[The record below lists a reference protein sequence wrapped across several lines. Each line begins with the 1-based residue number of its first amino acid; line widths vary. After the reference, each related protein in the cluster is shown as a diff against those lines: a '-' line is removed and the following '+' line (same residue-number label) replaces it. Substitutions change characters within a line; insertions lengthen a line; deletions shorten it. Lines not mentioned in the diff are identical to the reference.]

1 MCPNQPMDDRSL
13 AHLDAVAQAALVR
26 RDELTPSEL
35 VEAAIRRIE
44 RLDPELHS
52 VIHPAFD
59 DARREVDRVPTEA
72 PFAGVPILMKD
83 IGGEEAGRPICA
95 GMRAARDADY
105 TATADSHFTRKIRDA
120 GFVSLGRT
128 NTPELALL
136 PTTEPDAF
144 GATHNPWNLGHSSG
158 GSSGGAAAAVA
169 AGLVPVAH
177 ASDGG
182 GSIRGPASMCGLVGL
197 KPTRGRNS
205 FGPGAGERW
214 SGFSCEF
221 VVSRTVRDSAAL
233 LDVTCGRMTG
243 DPYSAPPPARPFS
256 EAVDANRKGLRIGV
270 MRHAGRDI
278 EVHPDMITAVERTA
292 ETLESLGHS
301 VELAHPKALDE
312 PEVVRLYVDVVCANV
327 ARALESWAEKLG
339 QPVDEGCVEPLTWAL
354 AERGQSLSASRLLA
368 AMEGVHAFG
377 RRVSDFFAGDG
388 GADGFDLLLT
398 PTQAQPPP
406 ELGYM
411 AQMPDNPL
419 GPFLRAAPYGVFT
432 LPFNLSGQPGIS
444 LPGHFTSGTDGG
456 PADLPIGVQLVA
468 ASGDEATLLDVAAQ
482 LERATLF
489 SARTPP
495 VFG

>member
-1 MCPNQPMDDRSL
+1 MTMDDRSL
-13 AHLDAVAQAALVR
+13 AYLDAVGQADLVR
-26 RDELTPSEL
+26 RGELTPEEL
-35 VEAAIRRIE
+35 VEAAIRRVE
-44 RLDPELHS
+44 RLDPELHA

-59 DARREVDRVPTEA
+59 DARRESPRVPRDA

-83 IGGEEAGRPICA
+83 IGGEEAGRPVCA
-95 GMRAARDADY
+95 GLRAARDADF
-105 TATADSHFTRKIRDA
+105 TASVDSHLTRKLRGA

-144 GATHNPWNLGHSSG
+144 APTHNPWNLGHSAG

-197 KPTRGRNS
+197 KPTRGRTS
-205 FGPGAGERW
+205 FGPGLGERW
-214 SGFSCEF
+214 SGFSCEL

-233 LDVTCGRMTG
+233 LDVTAGRMTG
-243 DPYSAPPPARPFS
+243 DPYSAPPPARPFT
-256 EAVDANRKGLRIGV
+256 EAVDAGRSGLRIGL
-270 MRHAGRDI
+270 MRHAPRDI
-278 EVHPDMITAVERTA
+278 EVHPDIVTAVEHTA
-292 ETLESLGHS
+292 ETLESLGHR

-312 PEVVRLYVDVVCANV
+312 PDLVRLYVDVVCANV
-327 ARALESWAEKLG
+327 ARALESWGERLG
-339 QPVDEGCVEPLTWAL
+339 CEITADGVEPLTWAL
-354 AERGQSLSASRLLA
+354 AERGRGLSATRLLA
-368 AMEGVHAFG
+368 AIEGVHGFG
-377 RRVSDFFAGDG
+377 RRVADFFGGDG
-388 GADGFDLLLT
+388 GSEGFDLLLT

-432 LPFNLSGQPGIS
+432 LPFNLSGQPAIS
-444 LPGHFTSGTDGG
+444 VPGHFTSGAGG
-456 PADLPIGVQLVA
+456 TPADLPVGVQLVA
-468 ASGDEATLLDVAAQ
+468 ASGDEAMLLDVAAQ